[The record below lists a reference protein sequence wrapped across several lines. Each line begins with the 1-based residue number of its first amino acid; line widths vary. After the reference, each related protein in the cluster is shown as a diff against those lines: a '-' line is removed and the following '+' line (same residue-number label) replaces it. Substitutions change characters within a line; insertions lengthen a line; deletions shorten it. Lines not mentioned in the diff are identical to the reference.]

1 MGETKLL
8 ERLTHVTSDDIFV
21 WQSAVFATVIVAV
34 LALTAYVLISGSA
47 PIWLKFGVG
56 FLTGTTWNPVTE
68 IFGALP
74 YVLGTIVTSV
84 IAVAI
89 GVPLSI
95 GIAVFLSEFAPH
107 AIHVAGTG
115 ALGWLVRKIMATFS
129 AGIELLAA
137 VPSVIY
143 GLWGLFVFRFWV
155 LDLVET
161 PLSRYL
167 GSVPVFSG
175 TPFGLDILTA
185 GLILAIM
192 IIPTVSAI
200 SKEVMTAVPLAQR
213 EAAYSIGATR
223 WEVVRISVLGYARS
237 GIFGAAIL
245 GLGRAVGETMAVT
258 MVIGNA
264 IGAQAIPSSLF
275 RPGQT
280 MSSLIANE
288 FNEAD
293 PTSLHPAALIGVGL
307 VLFLFALTINV
318 LAQLL
323 VWRVLKIK
331 GGSVE

>member
-115 ALGWLVRKIMATFS
+115 AFGWLVRKIMATFS

>member
-1 MGETKLL
+1 MESFAP
-8 ERLTHVTSDDIFV
+8 VTSDDFFV
-21 WQSAVFATVIVAV
+21 YLSGGFGAAIIVI
-34 LALTAYVLISGSA
+34 LLLTGYVLVAGSI
-47 PIWLKFGVG
+47 PVWEKFGTG

-68 IFGALP
+68 VFGALP
-74 YVLGTIVTSV
+74 YLLGTLVTSL
-84 IAVAI
+84 IAIAI

-95 GIAVFLSEFAPH
+95 GIAVFLSEMAPH
-107 AIHVAGTG
+107 AIRTAGPG
-115 ALGWLVRKIMATFS
+115 LLGWIIRTVLGILSNA
-129 AGIELLAA
+129 IELLAA

-155 LDLVET
+155 LNLIEA
-161 PLSRYL
+161 PLSKYL
-167 GSVPVFSG
+167 GSIPVFSG

-192 IIPTVSAI
+192 IIPTVSSI

-223 WEVVRISVLGYARS
+223 WEVTRLSVLGYARS

-293 PTSLHPAALIGVGL
+293 PTTLHPAALIGVGL
-307 VLFLFALTINV
+307 ILFMFAITINV

-323 VWRVLKIK
+323 VWRVLKITA
-331 GGSVE
+331 GAVE

>member
-1 MGETKLL
+1 MGDTRRDILA
-8 ERLTHVTSDDIFV
+8 RVTSDSIFV
-21 WQSAVFATVIVAV
+21 VQSAAFASVIVVV
-34 LALTAYVLISGSA
+34 LALTGYVLVTGSSA
-47 PIWLKFGVG
+47 VWLKFGTE
-56 FLTGTTWNPVTE
+56 FLTGTTWNPVTQV
-68 IFGALP
+68 FGALP
-74 YVLGTIVTSV
+74 YVLGTLVTSL
-84 IAVAI
+84 IAIAI

-95 GIAVFLSEFAPH
+95 GIAIFLSELAPH
-107 AIHVAGTG
+107 IVRIAGSG
-115 ALGWLVRKIMATFS
+115 IPAWMLRKSMSILS
-129 AGIELLAA
+129 GGIELLAA

-155 LDLVET
+155 LDLIET
-161 PLSRYL
+161 PLSKSGL

-185 GLILAIM
+185 GLILSIM

-200 SKEVMTAVPLAQR
+200 SKEVLAAVPLAQR

-264 IGAQAIPSSLF
+264 IGPQAIPSSLF

-288 FNEAD
+288 FAEAD

-307 VLFLFALTINV
+307 VLFMFAIGINV
-318 LAQLL
+318 LAQIL
-323 VWRVLKIK
+323 VWRVLKIQ

>member
-1 MGETKLL
+1 MGETRRFEKFT
-8 ERLTHVTSDDIFV
+8 RVTSDDIFV
-21 WQSAVFATVIVAV
+21 IQSGIFASVIVVV
-34 LALTAYVLISGSA
+34 LVLTGYVLISGSI
-47 PIWLKFGVG
+47 PVWLRFGAG

-68 IFGALP
+68 VFGALP
-74 YVLGTIVTSV
+74 YILGTLVTSL
-84 IAVAI
+84 IAIVI

-95 GIAVFLSEFAPH
+95 GVAIFLSEMAPH
-107 AIHVAGTG
+107 AIRAAGPG
-115 ALGWLVRKIMATFS
+115 IFGGIVRTTLRIVS
-129 AGIELLAA
+129 NGVELLAA

-155 LDLVET
+155 LDYVET
-161 PLSRYL
+161 PLSKYL

-200 SKEVMTAVPLAQR
+200 SREVMTAVPLAQR

-223 WEVVRISVLGYARS
+223 WEVTRISVLGYARS

-293 PTSLHPAALIGVGL
+293 PTSLHPAALLGVGL
-307 VLFLFALTINV
+307 VLFLFAITINV

-323 VWRVLKIK
+323 VWRVLKVK
-331 GGSVE
+331 AGTVE

>member
-1 MGETKLL
+1 MGEAQGHGLL
-8 ERLTHVTSDDIFV
+8 RRPSSDGIFRG
-21 WQSAVFATVIVAV
+21 
-34 LALTAYVLISGSA
+34 LTASFAFAIALILSLLLIVLVLGSD
-47 PIWLKFGVG
+47 PIWKKFGLS
-56 FLTGTTWNPVTE
+56 FLTGVTWDPVKQ

-74 YVLGTIVTSV
+74 YVLGTLVTSM
-84 IAVAI
+84 IAMAI

-95 GIAVFLSEFAPH
+95 GIAIFVSEMAPGT
-107 AIHVAGTG
+107 IHI
-115 ALGWLVRKIMATFS
+115 LGSPHLPFNVKAFFS
-129 AGIELLAA
+129 NAIELLAA

-155 LDLVET
+155 LEYIEM
-161 PLSRYL
+161 PLSKYL
-167 GSVPVFSG
+167 GAIPILSG

-192 IIPTVSAI
+192 IIPTVSSI
-200 SKEVMTAVPLAQR
+200 SREVMSSVPRSQR

-223 WEVVRISVLGYARS
+223 WEVVRMGVLSYARS

-307 VLFLFALTINV
+307 VLFMFAITINV
-318 LAQLL
+318 VAQLL
-323 VWRVLKIK
+323 VWRVLKVRA
-331 GGSVE
+331 GSIE

>member
-1 MGETKLL
+1 MGERKSL
-8 ERLTHVTSDDIFV
+8 ERLAHVTSDDIFV
-21 WQSAVFATVIVAV
+21 FQSAVFATAIVVV
-34 LALTAYVLISGSA
+34 LALTAYVLISGSEA
-47 PIWLKFGVG
+47 VWLKFGTG
-56 FLTGTTWNPVTE
+56 FLTGTSWNPVTE

-74 YVLGTIVTSV
+74 YILGTIVTSV

-95 GIAVFLSEFAPH
+95 GIAIFLSEMAPH
-107 AIHVAGTG
+107 AIRAAGTG
-115 ALGWLVRKIMATFS
+115 MMGWLVRKTMGTLS

-143 GLWGLFVFRFWV
+143 GLWGLFVFRFWI
-155 LDLVET
+155 LDLIET
-161 PLSRYL
+161 PLSKYL

-264 IGAQAIPSSLF
+264 IGSQAIPSSLF

-307 VLFLFALTINV
+307 VLFMFAITINV

-323 VWRVLKIK
+323 VWRVLKIRA
-331 GGSVE
+331 GSVE

>member
-1 MGETKLL
+1 MGE
-8 ERLTHVTSDDIFV
+8 ERHMGELRRPTSDDIFV
-21 WQSAVFATVIVAV
+21 IQSAIFASAIVVV
-34 LALTAYVLISGSA
+34 LVLTGYVLISGSI
-47 PIWLKFGVG
+47 PVWVKFGTG
-56 FLTGTTWNPVTE
+56 FLTGTTWSPVTE
-68 IFGALP
+68 VFGALP
-74 YVLGTIVTSV
+74 YILGTLVTSL
-84 IAVAI
+84 IAIAI

-95 GIAVFLSEFAPH
+95 GIAVFLSEMAPH
-107 AIHVAGTG
+107 AIRAAGSG
-115 ALGWLVRKIMATFS
+115 ILGWFIRTLLGILS
-129 AGIELLAA
+129 SGIELLAA

-155 LDLVET
+155 LDFVEK
-161 PLSRYL
+161 PLSKYL

-200 SKEVMTAVPLAQR
+200 SREVMTAVPLAQR

-223 WEVVRISVLGYARS
+223 WEVTRISVLGYARS

-264 IGAQAIPSSLF
+264 IGPAALPTSLLKA
-275 RPGQT
+275 GQT
-280 MSSLIANE
+280 LSSLIANE

-293 PTSLHPAALIGVGL
+293 PTSLHPAALIGLGL
-307 VLFLFALTINV
+307 ILFMFALLINV
-318 LAQLL
+318 FAQLL
-323 VWRVLKIK
+323 VWRVLRIK
-331 GGSVE
+331 SGSVE

>member
-1 MGETKLL
+1 MGETERGIVFKRPSSDGIFRGLTASFAFAIALILSLL
-8 ERLTHVTSDDIFV
+8 
-21 WQSAVFATVIVAV
+21 VAV
-34 LALTAYVLISGSA
+34 LVIGSG
-47 PIWLKFGVG
+47 PVWNKFGLS
-56 FLTGTTWNPVTE
+56 FLTGTTWDPVKQ

-74 YVLGTIVTSV
+74 YVLGTLVTSM
-84 IAVAI
+84 IAIAI

-95 GIAVFLSEFAPH
+95 GIAIFVSEMAPETIHPRGVPNLSLNVKGF
-107 AIHVAGTG
+107 
-115 ALGWLVRKIMATFS
+115 FS
-129 AGIELLAA
+129 SAIELLAA

-155 LDLVET
+155 LDYVET
-161 PLSRYL
+161 PLSKYL
-167 GSVPVFSG
+167 GSIPVLSG

-192 IIPTVSAI
+192 IIPTVSSI
-200 SKEVMTAVPLAQR
+200 SREVMSSVPRSQR

-223 WEVVRISVLGYARS
+223 WEAVRIGVLGYARS

-264 IGAQAIPSSLF
+264 IGAQAVPTSLF

-307 VLFLFALTINV
+307 VLFMFALAINV
-318 LAQLL
+318 VAQLL
-323 VWRVLKIK
+323 VWRVLKVQA
-331 GGSVE
+331 GAVE